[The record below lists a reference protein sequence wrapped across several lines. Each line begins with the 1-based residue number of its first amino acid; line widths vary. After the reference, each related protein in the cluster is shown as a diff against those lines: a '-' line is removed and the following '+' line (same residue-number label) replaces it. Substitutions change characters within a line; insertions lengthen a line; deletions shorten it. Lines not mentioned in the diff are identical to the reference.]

1 MWGQWELSVLSSQFF
16 CKWEPVLKSRI
27 HSRKKRPSREVRAYT
42 APPWK
47 TTAQSLWS
55 TAWAGWAPCVTW
67 AGHTLPNWQPRLRS
81 QECFPHLEPPCQCSG
96 DNPVSLCTCSGPV
109 LERPLLWCP
118 PRKPPSASSLG
129 RQGVGKS
136 IPPSDPPWTQQA
148 SLALTLGTRPGH
160 FDGVSGQSLG
170 QFPSFS
176 ARGFIACSSQGF
188 PDLEL
193 TI

>member
-1 MWGQWELSVLSSQFF
+1 MLSSQFF
-16 CKWEPVLKSRI
+16 CKWETVLKSRI
-27 HSRKKRPSREVRAYT
+27 HSKKKRPSREVQAYT

-55 TAWAGWAPCVTW
+55 TAWAGV
-67 AGHTLPNWQPRLRS
+67 
-81 QECFPHLEPPCQCSG
+81 
-96 DNPVSLCTCSGPV
+96 GPV
-109 LERPLLWCP
+109 CHLGWSHPAQLAAPPPKPGVLPTPWP
-118 PRKPPSASSLG
+118 PRNAQETTQPLFVLVVDLCLKDLSSSAPHASPPQLSSLG

-188 PDLEL
+188 LDLEL